1 MSTSGRKRV
10 VIVGAGFG
18 GLAAAKA
25 FDSAPFDITVVDRRN
40 YHLFQPLLYQVAT
53 AGLSPAD
60 IAWPI
65 RSILHKQKN
74 LVVLMDE
81 VEDVDTERREVVCSG
96 ARLPYDYLILATG
109 ARHAYFGHDEWEP
122 YAPGLKQIDDA
133 TAIRRRV
140 LLAFE
145 RAEAATDP
153 DEQARLLTFVVVGA
167 GPTGVEM
174 AGSLAELAHRAL
186 ARDFRHI
193 NPRRARILL
202 VEAGPRVL
210 AAFPEELSNYACQ
223 VMDRL
228 GVEVRLGQP
237 VTECDE
243 RGVKLGEERIGA
255 GTVIWAAGVR
265 ASGAARWLGAESD
278 RAGRVQVEAD
288 LSVPGQPEVFVVGDT
303 ALVLD
308 DQGKP
313 VPGIAPAAKQQGR
326 YVAELI
332 LARERN
338 EPKQQPFRY
347 RHQGNLAT
355 VGRHVAVIDF
365 GRLRLKGW
373 LAWWVWGVAHIY
385 FLIGVRSPLMVA
397 LQWLWSYL
405 TFGKGARLITGAP
418 DPARGA
424 PPNAPPETIT
434 PNRPPADQAA
444 QTPRPDAPAPDPQ
457 SWR

>member
-1 MSTSGRKRV
+1 MSKTERKRV

-18 GLAAAKA
+18 GLAAAKTL
-25 FDSAPFDITVVDRRN
+25 DNAPLEITVVDRRN

-65 RSILHKQKN
+65 RSILHEQKN

-81 VEDVDTERREVVCSG
+81 VDGVDTARREVVCTG
-96 ARLPYDYLILATG
+96 RRLPYDYLILATG
-109 ARHAYFGHDEWEP
+109 ARHAYFGHDDWEP

-133 TAIRRRV
+133 TSIRRRV

-145 RAEAATDP
+145 RAEAADDP
-153 DEQARLLTFVVVGA
+153 AEQERLLTFVVIGA

-202 VEAGPRVL
+202 VEAGPKVL
-210 AAFPEELSNYACQ
+210 ATFPEELSDYSCR
-223 VMDRL
+223 VLGKL
-228 GVEVRLGQP
+228 GVEVRLGGR

-243 RGVKLGEERIGA
+243 QGVKIGEERIGA
-255 GTVIWAAGVR
+255 GSVVWAAGVR
-265 ASGAARWLGAESD
+265 ASRAAKWLNAEAD
-278 RAGRVQVEAD
+278 RAGRVKVAPD
-288 LSVPGQPEVFVVGDT
+288 LSVPGHPGVFVIGDT

-308 DQGKP
+308 GEGKP

-326 YVAELI
+326 YVARLIRSRLEGKELG
-332 LARERN
+332 
-338 EPKQQPFRY
+338 PFRY
-347 RHQGNLAT
+347 DHQGNLAT
-355 VGRHVAVIDF
+355 IGRHAAVIDF
-365 GRLRLKGW
+365 GRVRLKGW
-373 LAWWVWGVAHIY
+373 IAWWVWGIAHIY

-405 TFGKGARLITGAP
+405 TFGKGARLITGAA
-418 DPARGA
+418 DPIRDL
-424 PPNAPPETIT
+424 PPNSRPEDISSASKG
-434 PNRPPADQAA
+434 R
-444 QTPRPDAPAPDPQ
+444 
-457 SWR
+457 